1 MSYSN
6 TVSRYRVTGNLIVN
20 RGVVF
25 ASTRVSTAVYWQQ
38 IEIPPLPNRAFQN
51 PETPDLLG
59 TEPIATHLQVSTQSS
74 QTQTNSSIHIQTRT
88 YIDPIMSEYF
98 DTTGKMYTS
107 ENEQARKSEFAKR
120 KSLFEK
126 NEHVMRTKT
135 HEMGIYFSAKD
146 LNVDVKAEEPRKLSV
161 ACETK
166 GRANSENSTRPPLS
180 PKPELEVLPQ
190 RVTNRLSVSDSST
203 TKTSHKST
211 GNDEFN
217 YLKQKSDE
225 FNAGTLVLTQKLSDG
240 NSLLMR
246 KDSSTGKVKSVEE
259 STVLVNQL
267 SMGSGGNS
275 NGSRSKSSSESRRE
289 RSNSRNRNLTDNDQ
303 VFVSTRH
310 RNVSNDKKELM
321 KEINNKCADSKPPS
335 GNYPSKISMPVISQL
350 DKTSASFQRTSLSGS
365 ASKPRT
371 SRGSWG
377 EGSEN
382 CVFLCMIIFARFPN
396 IGPSN
401 PFPLLIGSMAL
412 TAMIQKS
419 LNL

>member
-1 MSYSN
+1 
-6 TVSRYRVTGNLIVN
+6 VTGNLIVN

-59 TEPIATHLQVSTQSS
+59 TEPIATHLQVSTQSL

-180 PKPELEVLPQ
+180 PKPELEVLPK
-190 RVTNRLSVSDSST
+190 RVTNRLSVSST
-203 TKTSHKST
+203 PKT
-211 GNDEFN
+211 GQINDEFN

-275 NGSRSKSSSESRRE
+275 NGSRSKSSSESKRE

-303 VFVSTRH
+303 VFVSNRH

-371 SRGSWG
+371 SRGS
-377 EGSEN
+377 
-382 CVFLCMIIFARFPN
+382 
-396 IGPSN
+396 
-401 PFPLLIGSMAL
+401 GSMAL

>member
-74 QTQTNSSIHIQTRT
+74 QTQTKSSIHIQTRT

-190 RVTNRLSVSDSST
+190 RVTNRLSVSST
-203 TKTSHKST
+203 PKTGQKTVSTAKIT

-289 RSNSRNRNLTDNDQ
+289 RSNSRNRNVKDNDQ
-303 VFVSTRH
+303 VFVSTSTKH

-377 EGSEN
+377 RGQKL
-382 CVFLCMIIFARFPN
+382 FFFA
-396 IGPSN
+396 
-401 PFPLLIGSMAL
+401 
-412 TAMIQKS
+412 
-419 LNL
+419 